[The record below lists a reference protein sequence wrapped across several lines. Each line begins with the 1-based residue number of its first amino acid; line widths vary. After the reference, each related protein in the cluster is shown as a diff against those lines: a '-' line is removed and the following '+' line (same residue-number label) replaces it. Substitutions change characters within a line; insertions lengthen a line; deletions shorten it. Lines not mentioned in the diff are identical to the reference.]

1 MGSRQHPHQS
11 AYIPTSRHRVQ
22 LLAHRIMVA
31 PFAFFRRR
39 SSTSAPTVTTDI
51 TPTIQSSSSA
61 TSPVIQSLQDSS
73 TGGRMSCPISR
84 RQSPT
89 IATTPSNAMASPRPT
104 LPPGTMDAANSQA
117 ADMLRS
123 MAQRYLRHCSRFLR
137 IFLLY
142 NCSWGSAHWR
152 FEKQNSMG
160 KSNRSGT
167 YADKIATYVFQGCR
181 GR

>member
-1 MGSRQHPHQS
+1 MLPTFL
-11 AYIPTSRHRVQ
+11 IPTSRHRVQ
-22 LLAHRIMVA
+22 LLTLRIMVT

-39 SSTSAPTVTTDI
+39 SSTSVPTVSTDV

-73 TGGRMSCPISR
+73 AGGRMSCPISR

-117 ADMLRS
+117 ADLLRT
-123 MAQRYLRHCSRFLR
+123 MAQRYFRHCSCFLR
-137 IFLLY
+137 IFSVVQLLRGFSSLAFSGAKLY
-142 NCSWGSAHWR
+142 GR
-152 FEKQNSMG
+152 KQSLW
-160 KSNRSGT
+160 
-167 YADKIATYVFQGCR
+167 DLC
-181 GR
+181 